1 MPHERYSQ
9 ETKTSAKEVLSGYPE
24 IYEGA
29 LLKLSDDRE
38 VLKKLIEKD
47 DGDSKN
53 WCYVDALLL
62 NFRCEAHFFKGVA
75 VAEKTFSRVIDTWYR
90 RFGCVLYWLWINGR
104 RRPCEDALQRV
115 SRQERSLF

>member
-1 MPHERYSQ
+1 MFRSEKRRKAVPHERYSQ
-9 ETKTSAKEVLSGYPE
+9 ETKTAAKEVLSGYPE

-62 NFRCEAHFFKGVA
+62 NFRCEPHFFKGVA
-75 VAEKTFSRVIDTWYR
+75 VAEKPQQSDRYLVSTI
-90 RFGCVLYWLWINGR
+90 WLC
-104 RRPCEDALQRV
+104 PLLAVDQ
-115 SRQERSLF
+115 RSLKAM